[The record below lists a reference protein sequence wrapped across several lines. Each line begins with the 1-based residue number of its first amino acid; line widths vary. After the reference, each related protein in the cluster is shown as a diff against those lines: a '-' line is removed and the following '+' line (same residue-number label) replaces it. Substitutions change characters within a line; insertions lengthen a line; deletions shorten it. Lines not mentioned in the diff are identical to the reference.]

1 MGEAI
6 GQDVEGGT
14 AAGVGRQRRAD
25 RPVYTEALRRL
36 REAEHAR
43 TSAMWDLELAT
54 TRLLR
59 GEAGEA
65 EIEEV
70 ERELDAAER
79 QVRRYTAAVRALKSG
94 AGVIRDPHGNVL
106 NR

>member
-1 MGEAI
+1 MG
-6 GQDVEGGT
+6 
-14 AAGVGRQRRAD
+14 
-25 RPVYTEALRRL
+25 
-36 REAEHAR
+36 
-43 TSAMWDLELAT
+43 LELAT

-59 GEAGEA
+59 GGAGEA

-70 ERELDAAER
+70 ERELDATER
-79 QVRRYTAAVRALKSG
+79 QVRRYAAAVRSLMSG